1 MPRRRRR
8 YSDAEKTVILT
19 KADEQFQRG
28 AELENIA
35 QNLDVPFSVLREW
48 FREQTISI
56 LFPRSTSTPA
66 DESQMPSVTLFR

>member
-8 YSDAEKTVILT
+8 YSDSEKTVILA

-28 AELENIA
+28 DELENIA

-48 FREQTISI
+48 FREQTINI
-56 LFPRSTSTPA
+56 LFPKAGIPS

>member
-8 YSDAEKTVILT
+8 YSDAEKTVILA

-28 AELENIA
+28 DELENIA
-35 QNLDVPFSVLREW
+35 QALDVPFSVLREW

-56 LFPRSTSTPA
+56 LFPKSA
-66 DESQMPSVTLFR
+66 MIQDESQMPSVTLFR

>member
-8 YSDAEKTVILT
+8 YSDAEKTVILA

-28 AELENIA
+28 DELENIA
-35 QNLDVPFSVLREW
+35 QSLDVPFSVLREW
-48 FREQTISI
+48 FREQTINI
-56 LFPRSTSTPA
+56 LFPKSGEPQ